1 MPLVNYT
8 EDPLHVLHPKD
19 GAAGTN
25 RPRALLDAVEED
37 PDPLLKLAAAHVVSS
52 QQFSRDELLQ
62 LFRLAAQ
69 YETTPALMHLPL
81 AGKILISAF
90 YEPSTRTRLSFES
103 AWHRLGGSV
112 MSITDPKSTGIAK
125 GESLADIAEMFN
137 NYGDVLV
144 LRSSDGE
151 AAHNMLENL
160 RIPLVNAGNGI
171 DEHPT
176 QALADVYALAKW
188 RPELFT
194 GEVPPEQ
201 RIKVGI
207 IGVPSR
213 MRTVRSLLRLLSLF
227 PDAIEEVV
235 LISRADENF
244 DPGQREELEQAGL
257 KLRVVHNLDPELP
270 GLDVVY
276 INAIAWVGD
285 TFESMGEGLKLDRN
299 SPLKKGA
306 IILHPL
312 ARGDELSTDLD
323 ATPHNWY
330 FAQARGAV
338 FVRMALLTTVVRRI
352 SAVMDT
358 PEG

>member
-1 MPLVNYT
+1 MPLVNYS

-19 GAAGTN
+19 GAAGTD
-25 RPRALLDAVEED
+25 RPRALLESVEED
-37 PDPLLKLAAAHVVSS
+37 PDPLLKLAASHVVSS
-52 QQFSRDELLQ
+52 QQFSRNELLQ

-112 MSITDPKSTGIAK
+112 MSITDPRSTGIAK

-144 LRSSDGE
+144 LRSSDGD

-176 QALADVYALAKW
+176 QALADVYTIAKW
-188 RPELFT
+188 RPELFLP
-194 GEVPPEQ
+194 EVAPE
-201 RIKVGI
+201 RRVRVGI
-207 IGVPSR
+207 VGVPSR
-213 MRTVRSLLRLLSLF
+213 MRTVRSLLRMLTRF
-227 PDAIEEVV
+227 PQAIDEIVIV
-235 LISRADENF
+235 SREDDNF
-244 DPGQREELEQAGL
+244 DAAQREELEEAGL
-257 KLRVVHNLDPELP
+257 QVRVIHDLDPVLP
-270 GLDVVY
+270 ELDVIY

-299 SPLKKGA
+299 SPLKKDA

-312 ARGDELSTDLD
+312 ARGTELSTDLD
-323 ATPHNWY
+323 ATAHNWY

-338 FVRMALLTTVVRRI
+338 FVRMALLTTVVSRI